1 MLDYNIIIIDI
12 LNKENLKDILPLTPS
27 NKYYINTTISS

>member
-12 LNKENLKDILPLTPS
+12 LNKKDFKNILLLTLL
-27 NKYYINTTISS
+27 NKYYINITIFS